1 MIIRVQDIQYW
12 KTGKDVS
19 ISGVV
24 FFFLS
29 FTFLKLTELFF
40 LLFVMF
46 HIAWSVRTD
55 KSMII
60 KLSFCLL
67 YYLILTYVAYWSVTA
82 FRKEMEQIPS
92 PRVHCNAS
100 VFTTFG
106 SCTGLYISSTVLW
119 PHHSREHHI
128 RQPMWK
134 GWQHYLP
141 MQTAYTLQAGGWGQ
155 AVLVNSLLPAQAV
168 GMALR
173 WRAAW
178 HSEPA
183 FTISLPVF
191 LSWFV
196 H

>member
-1 MIIRVQDIQYW
+1 MHKKITDLTLVFLPVIFPV
-12 KTGKDVS
+12 KTHDYKGTGHTILKDRQRCFNTWC
-19 ISGVV
+19 G

-29 FTFLKLTELFF
+29 FTFLQLTELFF

-141 MQTAYTLQAGGWGQ
+141 MQTAYTLQAGGWRQ

-173 WRAAW
+173 
-178 HSEPA
+178 
-183 FTISLPVF
+183 
-191 LSWFV
+191 
-196 H
+196 